1 MTNTVLMG
9 QSYRTF
15 IELLEDGYA
24 ASSNRNYFD
33 YDRVTGP
40 QEYYD
45 AVSRME
51 GHYYPSPHMLQL
63 AIDARR
69 RYERMQ
75 GPLLRDLRDAFVEV
89 ALQQGHSQETYWL
102 YRENVS
108 AIDSILLSR

>member
-40 QEYYD
+40 QEYVPSGQGY
-45 AVSRME
+45 
-51 GHYYPSPHMLQL
+51 YYPSPFMLQL

-69 RYERMQ
+69 RYDRME